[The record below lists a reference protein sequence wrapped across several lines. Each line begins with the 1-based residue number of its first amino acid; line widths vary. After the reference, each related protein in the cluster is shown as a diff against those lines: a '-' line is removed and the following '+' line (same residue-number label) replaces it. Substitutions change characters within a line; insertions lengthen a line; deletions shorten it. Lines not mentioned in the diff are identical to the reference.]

1 MKPALMRLMQ
11 GGLLL
16 LILLVAY
23 LVMLPATWLDTLLQ
37 SETRGSLAMTGTKG
51 TLWRGEGSLQA
62 LLPSGEAVT
71 LAPANWNIALGEL
84 LALRLHITLRS
95 AQSGNPI
102 LDVTLAPGET
112 RIHEAKLELPA
123 ALLGVLSPTLRAA
136 ALSGR
141 LGLQADDVRLDDG
154 HATGKA
160 RVLWMAAGS
169 ELTRVNPLGNYQ
181 LELDGQG
188 GGLDF
193 RLMTLGGDLNLA
205 GTGRVQPGKNPDYRI
220 TAVPV
225 EAKRQELAPLLRM
238 LGREVSPGTYQLT
251 IDPNVQAVS
260 G

>member
-1 MKPALMRLMQ
+1 MKRLIQ
-11 GGLLL
+11 AGLLL
-16 LILLVAY
+16 LALVVAY
-23 LVMLPATWLDTLLQ
+23 LTMLPATWLDALLQ
-37 SETRGSLAMTGTKG
+37 RETRGSFAMTGTAG

-62 LLPSGEAVT
+62 ILPSGQAVT
-71 LAPANWNIALGEL
+71 LAPTSWNIALGEL

-95 AQSGNPI
+95 TQSGNPI
-102 LDVTLAPGET
+102 VDVSLAPGET

-136 ALSGR
+136 ALSGPMS
-141 LGLQADDVRLDDG
+141 LQVNDVRLDGG

-160 RVLWMAAGS
+160 RVLWVAASS
-169 ELTRVNPLGNYQ
+169 ELTRVRPLGSYQ

-193 RLMTLGGDLNLA
+193 RLTTLGGDLNLA
-205 GTGRVQPGKNPDYRI
+205 GTGRIQPGKNPDYRI
-220 TAVPV
+220 TAIPV
-225 EAKRQELAPLLRM
+225 EAKRQELVPLLRM

>member
-1 MKPALMRLMQ
+1 MKRLMR

-16 LILLVAY
+16 LVLVVAY
-23 LVMLPATWLDTLLQ
+23 LAMLPATWLDALLQ
-37 SETRGSLAMTGTKG
+37 RETRGSFAMTGTAG
-51 TLWRGEGSLQA
+51 TLWRGKGTLQA

-71 LAPANWNIALGEL
+71 LAPTSWHIAVGEL

-95 AQSGNPI
+95 TQSGNPI
-102 LDVTLAPGET
+102 LDVSLAPGMT
-112 RIHEAKLELPA
+112 RIHEARLELPA

-136 ALSGR
+136 ALSG
-141 LGLQADDVRLDDG
+141 QMSVQVNDVRLDDG
-154 HATGKA
+154 QATGKGS
-160 RVLWMAAGS
+160 VLWASASS
-169 ELTRVNPLGNYQ
+169 ELSSVRPLGIYQ

-193 RLMTLGGDLNLA
+193 RLTTLGGALNLA
-205 GTGRVQPGKNPDYRI
+205 GSGRMQPGKKPVYRI
-220 TAVPV
+220 TAVPI
-225 EAKRQELAPLLRM
+225 EAKRQELVPLLRM

>member
-1 MKPALMRLMQ
+1 MRRLIHA
-11 GGLLL
+11 GLLL
-16 LILLVAY
+16 LVLALAY
-23 LVMLPATWLDTLLQ
+23 LIMLPATWLDSLLQ
-37 SETRGSLAMTGTKG
+37 RETRGSFAMTASSG

-71 LAPANWNIALGEL
+71 LAPTAWNIALGEL

-95 AQSGNPI
+95 TQSGATL
-102 LDVTLAPGET
+102 LDISMAPGET

-136 ALSGR
+136 ALSG
-141 LGLQADDVRLDDG
+141 QMSMQVNEVRLDDG

-160 RVLWMAAGS
+160 RVMWVAAGS
-169 ELTRVNPLGNYQ
+169 ELSRVNPLGNYQ
-181 LELDGQG
+181 MELDGHS

-193 RLMTLGGDLNLA
+193 RLVTLGGDLNL
-205 GTGRVQPGKNPDYRI
+205 TGSGRIQPGVKPDYRI
-220 TAVPV
+220 TASPV
-225 EAKRQELAPLLRM
+225 EAKRQELVPLLRM

-251 IDPNVQAVS
+251 VDPNVQAVS